1 MATSGT
7 TRAPRRPGPATA
19 PKVATCPWRLAATAT
34 AAVALVLVLGAC
46 GTTPPKRGAGGA
58 IDTTGKTRLLHLRT
72 GDCVADMQHS
82 IDNPDGGHNGVPLV
96 TAVPC
101 ADLHDAQVLLV
112 SPLGGG
118 AWPGEVIVGG
128 EVARGMQTLQKRLVR
143 LSEADP
149 HHQLHLFA
157 FRPSQERWEFEKQ
170 HKIMF
175 LVLYPNK
182 QRGPAAA

>member
-1 MATSGT
+1 V
-7 TRAPRRPGPATA
+7 TRHPAN
-19 PKVATCPWRLAATAT
+19 VATRLPASSATRRRRLAAAATA
-34 AAVALVLVLGAC
+34 AAVALVVGAC
-46 GTTPPKRGAGGA
+46 GTTPPKRAASGA

-72 GDCVADMQHS
+72 GDCVADLQQS

-101 ADLHDAQVLLV
+101 SAPHDGQVLLV
-112 SPLGGG
+112 SALGGG
-118 AWPGEVIVGG
+118 AWPGDVIVGG

-143 LSEADP
+143 LSDADP